1 MKALTFLDAK
11 RNLSNVL
18 EEVCQD
24 HEPTIITRAGG
35 EAVVLISLEEY
46 SSLEETMY
54 LLQSPNNAKQ
64 LMESIAQLESGG
76 GMEKRPVD
84 LDL

>member
-76 GMEKRPVD
+76 GM
-84 LDL
+84 